1 MFLNEHLSKKLFGEA
16 GITIPEGALITP
28 DAVAVPEKSRPPW
41 FLKAQVL
48 TGGRGKAGGIL
59 RANSPAEFY
68 QKAEKIFKMK
78 IKGNDVPF
86 IRVEQ
91 ATDIAREC
99 YLSFVLSRERKD
111 LLFTVSG
118 AGGIEVEHST
128 QSEKPLIQRV
138 HLSSGLNEHHLR
150 AAFFELGVDKRFY
163 ADFSDL
169 VRKLYG
175 IVTEYGLL
183 MAEINPLV
191 LTEQGQ
197 WVALDGKV
205 ELDDNMVDMF
215 PDKLEQYY
223 TPEHHSYEET
233 IAREAGLSYV
243 QLKGWVG
250 ILVNGAGLAMATMDL
265 LNFNGLT
272 AANFMDLGGAA
283 DRERMKRALDIL
295 FGNDEVKT
303 VFINLF
309 GGIVSCKEVAKALL
323 SVLGGESP
331 SKPMVI
337 RMAGFESAE
346 GRKMLEEAAL
356 EHMTITIE
364 MQDALDMLHQL
375 KPADAPTIEFTM
387 EDEEIPPLM
396 PPFVRT
402 GLGNVL
408 GLSNESQV
416 LVQGIT
422 GKAAQRHVA
431 LMQEY
436 GTNIVAGVTP
446 FKGGQE
452 VLGVPVY
459 NSVHEAQKHHHID
472 ASIVFVPAAFAADAV
487 AEAASENIPWVV
499 CITEGIAQASML
511 SALKDMAGTTT
522 RIIGPNTPGV
532 IIPGQCKIGIMPGNV
547 FEAGHVAVFSRSGT
561 LTYEAADRLSQAGI
575 GQSICVGIGGDSFI
589 GTSFT
594 ELLELVRNDDNT
606 HAVLILGEVGGAAEE
621 ELARYVKMTGFEKP
635 VVAFI
640 AARTAPPGK
649 RLGHA
654 GAILE
659 ENSGGIE
666 VKLQAMR
673 EAGFVISPDLE
684 QLPKL
689 VASVLEETRVASDGH
704 AEYIL

>member
-16 GITIPEGALITP
+16 GINIPEGVLLTP
-28 DAVAVPEKSRPPW
+28 DSVAVPDNMRPPW
-41 FLKAQVL
+41 YLKAQVL

-59 RANSPAEFY
+59 RANSPVEFY
-68 QKAEKIFKMK
+68 KKADKIFNMT
-78 IKGNDVPF
+78 IKGNAVPF

-91 ATDIAREC
+91 GTDIAKEC

-118 AGGIEVEHST
+118 AGGIEVENST
-128 QSEKPLIQRV
+128 QGTKPLIQRV
-138 HLSSGLNEHHLR
+138 HLTSGLNDHHLR
-150 AAFFELGVDKRFY
+150 AAFFELDVDKKY
-163 ADFSDL
+163 FSGFCDL
-169 VRKLYG
+169 VKKLYA
-175 IVTEYGLL
+175 IVSQYGLL
-183 MAEINPLV
+183 MAEVNPLV
-191 LTEQGQ
+191 LTDEGK

-205 ELDDNMVDMF
+205 ELDDNMVDMH
-215 PDKLEQYY
+215 PEQLNGYY

-283 DRERMKRALDIL
+283 DRERIKRALDIL
-295 FGNDEVKT
+295 FGSNDVKA

-323 SVLGGESP
+323 AVLGGEP
-331 SKPMVI
+331 APKPLVV
-337 RMAGFESAE
+337 RMAGFESTE
-346 GRKMLEEAAL
+346 GRELLSEAAL
-356 EHMTITIE
+356 HNVHITIDVHE
-364 MQDALDMLHQL
+364 ALEKLRSL
-375 KPADAPTIEFTM
+375 KPADAPTIEFTL
-387 EDEEIPPLM
+387 DEEVQPPAM
-396 PPFVRT
+396 PAFPRT
-402 GLGNVL
+402 GAKDVL
-408 GLSNESQV
+408 GLDKDSQV

-422 GKAAQRHVA
+422 GKVAQRHVE
-431 LMQEY
+431 LMQQY
-436 GTNIVAGVTP
+436 GTKIIAGVTP

-459 NSVHEAQKHHHID
+459 NSVHEACKHHRID
-472 ASIVFVPAAFAADAV
+472 ASIIFVPAAFAADAV
-487 AEAASENIPWVV
+487 AESASENIPWVV

-511 SALKDMAGTTT
+511 AALKDMSGSPT
-522 RIIGPNTPGV
+522 RIIGPNTPG
-532 IIPGQCKIGIMPGNV
+532 IILPGQCKIGIMPANV
-547 FEAGHVAVFSRSGT
+547 FSPGNVAVFSRSGT

-575 GQSICVGIGGDSFI
+575 GQSISVGIGGDSFI
-589 GTSFT
+589 GTTFT
-594 ELLELVRNDDNT
+594 DLLELVRNDDNT
-606 HAVLILGEVGGAAEE
+606 HAVLVLGEVGGSAEE

-635 VVAFI
+635 VVSFI

-654 GAILE
+654 GAILDE
-659 ENSGGIE
+659 KSGGIE
-666 VKLQAMR
+666 AKLQAMR
-673 EAGFVISPDLE
+673 EAGFVICPDLA

-689 VASVLEETRVASDGH
+689 VANVLPK
-704 AEYIL
+704 

>member
-16 GITIPEGALITP
+16 GINTPKGILLTP
-28 DAVAVPEKSRPPW
+28 DSVAVPEDMRPPW

-59 RANSPAEFY
+59 RANSPVEFY
-68 QKAEKIFKMK
+68 QKADKIFKME
-78 IKGNDVPF
+78 IKGNAVPF

-91 ATDIAREC
+91 ATAIAKEC

-118 AGGIEVEHST
+118 AGGIEVENST
-128 QSEKPLIQRV
+128 QGTKPLIQRV
-138 HLSSGLNEHHLR
+138 HLTSGLNDHHLR
-150 AAFFELGVDKRFY
+150 AAFFELNVDKKY
-163 ADFSDL
+163 FSGFCDL
-169 VRKLYG
+169 VKKLYG
-175 IVTEYGLL
+175 IVSQYGLL
-183 MAEINPLV
+183 MAEVNPLV
-191 LTEQGQ
+191 LTEEGE

-205 ELDDNMVDMF
+205 ELDDNMVDMH
-215 PDKLEQYY
+215 PEKLNGYY

-250 ILVNGAGLAMATMDL
+250 ILVNGAGLAMATMDI

-283 DRERMKRALDIL
+283 DRERIKRALDIL
-295 FGNDEVKT
+295 FGSKDVKA

-323 SVLGGESP
+323 AVLGGEP
-331 SKPMVI
+331 APKPLVV
-337 RMAGFESAE
+337 RMAGFESTE
-346 GRKMLEEAAL
+346 GRKLLTEAAL
-356 EHMTITIE
+356 HNVHITVDVH
-364 MQDALDMLHQL
+364 DALEKLRSL
-375 KPADAPTIEFTM
+375 KPADAPTIEFTL
-387 EDEEIPPLM
+387 EEEVQPPAM
-396 PPFVRT
+396 PAFPRT
-402 GLGNVL
+402 GSDNVL
-408 GLSNESQV
+408 GLDNDSQV

-422 GKAAQRHVA
+422 GKVAQRHVE
-431 LMQEY
+431 LMQQY
-436 GTNIVAGVTP
+436 GTKIVAGVTP

-459 NSVHEAQKHHHID
+459 NSVHEACKHHRID
-472 ASIVFVPAAFAADAV
+472 ASIIFVPAAFAADAV
-487 AEAASENIPWVV
+487 AESASENIPWVV

-511 SALKDMAGTTT
+511 SALKDMSGSHT
-522 RIIGPNTPGV
+522 RIIGPNTPG
-532 IIPGQCKIGIMPGNV
+532 IILPGQCKIGIMPANV
-547 FEAGHVAVFSRSGT
+547 FTPGNVAVFSRSGT

-575 GQSICVGIGGDSFI
+575 GQSISVGIGGDSFI

-594 ELLELVRNDDNT
+594 DLLELVRNDDNT
-606 HAVLILGEVGGAAEE
+606 HAVLVLGEVGGSAEE

-635 VVAFI
+635 VVSFI

-654 GAILE
+654 GAILDE
-659 ENSGGIE
+659 KSGGIE
-666 VKLQAMR
+666 AKLQAMR
-673 EAGFVISPDLE
+673 EAGFVICPDLA
-684 QLPKL
+684 QLPRL
-689 VASVLEETRVASDGH
+689 VSSVLPK
-704 AEYIL
+704 

>member
-16 GITIPEGALITP
+16 GINTPKGILLTP
-28 DAVAVPEKSRPPW
+28 DSVAVPEDMRPPW

-59 RANSPAEFY
+59 RANSPVEFY
-68 QKAEKIFKMK
+68 QKADKIFKME
-78 IKGNDVPF
+78 IKGNSVPF

-91 ATDIAREC
+91 ATVIAKEC

-118 AGGIEVEHST
+118 AGGIEVENST
-128 QSEKPLIQRV
+128 QGTKPLIQRV
-138 HLSSGLNEHHLR
+138 HLSSGLNDHHLR
-150 AAFFELGVDKRFY
+150 AAFFELAVDKKY
-163 ADFSDL
+163 FSGFCDL
-169 VRKLYG
+169 VKKLYG
-175 IVTEYGLL
+175 IVSQYGLL
-183 MAEINPLV
+183 MAEVNPLV
-191 LTEQGQ
+191 LTDEGE

-205 ELDDNMVDMF
+205 ELDDNMVDMH
-215 PDKLEQYY
+215 PEQLNGYY

-283 DRERMKRALDIL
+283 DRERIKRALDIL
-295 FGNDEVKT
+295 FGSSDVKA

-323 SVLGGESP
+323 AVLGGEP
-331 SKPMVI
+331 APKPLVV
-337 RMAGFESAE
+337 RMAGFESTE
-346 GRKMLEEAAL
+346 GRKLLGEAAL
-356 EHMTITIE
+356 HNVHITVDV
-364 MQDALDMLHQL
+364 QDALEKLRSL
-375 KPADAPTIEFTM
+375 KPADAPTIEFTL
-387 EDEEIPPLM
+387 DEEVQPPAM
-396 PPFVRT
+396 PAFPRT
-402 GLGNVL
+402 GSNDAL
-408 GLSNESQV
+408 GLDKDSQV

-422 GKAAQRHVA
+422 GKVAQRHVE
-431 LMQEY
+431 LMQQY
-436 GTNIVAGVTP
+436 GTKIVAGVTP

-459 NSVHEAQKHHHID
+459 NSVHEACKHHHID
-472 ASIVFVPAAFAADAV
+472 ASIIFVPAPFAADAV
-487 AEAASENIPWVV
+487 AESASENIPWVV

-511 SALKDMAGTTT
+511 SALKDMSGSPT
-522 RIIGPNTPGV
+522 RIIGPNTPG
-532 IIPGQCKIGIMPGNV
+532 IILPGQCKIGIMPANV
-547 FEAGHVAVFSRSGT
+547 FTPGNVAVFSRSGT

-575 GQSICVGIGGDSFI
+575 GQSVSVGIGGDSFI

-594 ELLELVRNDDNT
+594 DLLELVRNDDNT
-606 HAVLILGEVGGAAEE
+606 HAVLVLGEVGGSAEE
-621 ELARYVKMTGFEKP
+621 ELARYVTMTGFEKP
-635 VVAFI
+635 VVSFI

-654 GAILE
+654 GAILDE
-659 ENSGGIE
+659 KTGGIE
-666 VKLQAMR
+666 AKLQAMR
-673 EAGFVISPDLE
+673 DAGFVICPDLA

-689 VASVLEETRVASDGH
+689 VASVLPE
-704 AEYIL
+704 